1 LIVIAT
7 VLLVA
12 TSGLVFAQVE
22 RRFEL
27 LDVRFLEAFEADE
40 AFETDDAPSLS
51 GTMHEVFGSD
61 PRGDDG
67 AFSIELVEEPPAVDA
82 ALQRAIRTLVHED
95 SWAHVRNHVEVEAGL
110 LRVVQT
116 PDVIAEIRALL
127 AALRRSAMRTVG
139 IEVAIVPF
147 AALDEAVPQ
156 WSAPGASPWIENE
169 AMDRAIERAGDAA
182 RVFAGAGLDGR
193 LLRLEAGRSRAFSLD
208 FELDQTGVVP
218 VASPW
223 IGSVPGSARFR
234 VRAYRSPSGDWFR
247 VDLVAEDA
255 DARDPV
261 ERRRFERYGEQDL
274 VRVVR
279 SRAAATVAVP
289 ADRAA
294 IVSAMKLERQDGDA
308 LPADFAVLLRVRE
321 TPIEDADAEEALP
334 GRAAVPH
341 SRRGREVEPEPS

>member
-1 LIVIAT
+1 
-7 VLLVA
+7 
-12 TSGLVFAQVE
+12 
-22 RRFEL
+22 
-27 LDVRFLEAFEADE
+27 
-40 AFETDDAPSLS
+40 
-51 GTMHEVFGSD
+51 
-61 PRGDDG
+61 
-67 AFSIELVEEPPAVDA
+67 
-82 ALQRAIRTLVHED
+82 
-95 SWAHVRNHVEVEAGL
+95 
-110 LRVVQT
+110 
-116 PDVIAEIRALL
+116 
-127 AALRRSAMRTVG
+127 
-139 IEVAIVPF
+139 
-147 AALDEAVPQ
+147 
-156 WSAPGASPWIENE
+156 
-169 AMDRAIERAGDAA
+169 
-182 RVFAGAGLDGR
+182 GR

-255 DARDPV
+255 NARDPV

-321 TPIEDADAEEALP
+321 TPIEDADAEEALRVLEVGILLDELP
-334 GRAAVPH
+334 RFEIRRRERDEEIPVGVAFADAPLEEELAPRTVRPDDILKLVPKGGSGAPAGELLGGRLLF
-341 SRRGREVEPEPS
+341 RGTAR